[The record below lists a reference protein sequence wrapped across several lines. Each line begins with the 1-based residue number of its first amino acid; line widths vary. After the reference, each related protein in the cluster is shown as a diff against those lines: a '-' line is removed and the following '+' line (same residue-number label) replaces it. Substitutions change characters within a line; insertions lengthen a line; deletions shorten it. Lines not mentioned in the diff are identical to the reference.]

1 MNRKDFLLLA
11 GGSLLA
17 TACEKSEVAPAA
29 PAPGGTGATPVVTY
43 LSADL
48 TQELLTVGSIK
59 QDATKAVW
67 VQRIAAGNTAS
78 AFKHFSLI
86 CTHAGCSV
94 AHQAASGEFHCPCH
108 GSKFT
113 ATGAVL
119 QGPASRPLEQYVLSL
134 QGTTL
139 LIKSA

>member
-11 GGSLLA
+11 GGGFLVS
-17 TACEKSEVAPAA
+17 ACEKQG
-29 PAPGGTGATPVVTY
+29 PAPTPPLSGPGSGQVITY

-59 QDATKAVW
+59 IETTQAVW
-67 VQRIAAGNTAS
+67 VQRIAAGNTVS
-78 AFKHFSLI
+78 AFKHFSLR
-86 CTHAGCSV
+86 CTHAGCLV
-94 AHQAASGEFHCPCH
+94 AHQASSGEFHCPCH

-119 QGPASRPLEQYVLSL
+119 AGPAARSLDQYVLSL